1 MPESLKMREK
11 IKMIKKKDIYDR
23 VVHELSIYVN
33 DLEAK
38 AENNLLDD
46 NVFSEDFIKD
56 LLNACLGWNLI
67 NLNTETNRFP
77 GIDLGDKERGIGIQV
92 TSTKTSKKVLDS
104 LDKIVSNNV
113 DKDYNEIYFFILGR
127 KQNSYSVD
135 FAQYDTLNCSE
146 SNIWDV
152 SDIIAWCAHYDSVH
166 MDQVWN
172 VIKRDILIENE
183 KSGIPIEIKKG
194 ILELKNAVHK
204 VFATSNQLLQTHYA
218 PGEYIEEVNKSLGE
232 LDKMLPYLDEI
243 TYFACKEVLE
253 NGLELGKALQTQN
266 KCGWNIEAK
275 CYYIMYKILVEKNL
289 QEASE
294 LIANDIPG
302 LQNGMDIVIDGNS
315 LFDRLI
321 KLKIDEDIL
330 YKQFSVMKFQRV
342 IEESILR
349 KSKKCKIVFSK
360 DNIYYNKDLICRIEA
375 EGIPVIV
382 LESRLQC
389 IEFVCQQIR
398 RTFELVLVSTSD
410 DLVSKVS
417 LEKDNYYLYTVS
429 FENDLPKQ
437 SSPIFFSR
445 GDITSMGLNHCFNY
459 NECKT
464 INIKNITE
472 AIYKDMLSNA
482 NDCISHQLRVDWSG
496 DVYLS
501 TITGAEE
508 IDGIKFRWESWNPG
522 NGYAG
527 PRAASDHEYVKQSVA
542 SLKKCWE
549 DGVRGYCDFYAI
561 L

>member
-1 MPESLKMREK
+1 MGTGIMPESLKMREK

-266 KCGWNIEAK
+266 KWGWNIEAK
-275 CYYIMYKILVEKNL
+275 CYYIMYKILVEKT
-289 QEASE
+289 
-294 LIANDIPG
+294 
-302 LQNGMDIVIDGNS
+302 
-315 LFDRLI
+315 
-321 KLKIDEDIL
+321 
-330 YKQFSVMKFQRV
+330 Y
-342 IEESILR
+342 
-349 KSKKCKIVFSK
+349 
-360 DNIYYNKDLICRIEA
+360 
-375 EGIPVIV
+375 
-382 LESRLQC
+382 
-389 IEFVCQQIR
+389 
-398 RTFELVLVSTSD
+398 
-410 DLVSKVS
+410 
-417 LEKDNYYLYTVS
+417 
-429 FENDLPKQ
+429 
-437 SSPIFFSR
+437 
-445 GDITSMGLNHCFNY
+445 
-459 NECKT
+459 
-464 INIKNITE
+464 
-472 AIYKDMLSNA
+472 
-482 NDCISHQLRVDWSG
+482 
-496 DVYLS
+496 
-501 TITGAEE
+501 
-508 IDGIKFRWESWNPG
+508 
-522 NGYAG
+522 
-527 PRAASDHEYVKQSVA
+527 
-542 SLKKCWE
+542 
-549 DGVRGYCDFYAI
+549 
-561 L
+561 